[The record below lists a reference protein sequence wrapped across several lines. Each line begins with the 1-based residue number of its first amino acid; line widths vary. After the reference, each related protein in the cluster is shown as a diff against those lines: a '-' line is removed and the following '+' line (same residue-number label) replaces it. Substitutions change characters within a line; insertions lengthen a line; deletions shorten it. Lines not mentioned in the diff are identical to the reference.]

1 MSDTHRLPAWRQ
13 LLPDGRARQP
23 ADVSWDANKAYAR
36 LIVVPIAFLGLFFVW
51 PLLRVLSRSITEPS
65 FGLTNYER
73 ILSGGP
79 YLRVLL
85 TTLQTAFLVTAICL
99 LIAYPF
105 AVYVAS
111 LRPSRANLITGLLL
125 IPLWTSVVIRSYAWM
140 ILFQKNGIL
149 NEALTGLG
157 WIDRPLQILQTS
169 IAVQIGMVHILLPFM
184 MLPLINNLRSLDRTL
199 LRAGEVLGAGPA
211 KLFLRV
217 YLPLSMPGIAAGVS
231 LVFITALGFYVT
243 PALLGGASNTMLAV
257 LIEQQASTFL
267 DWPLASALASM
278 LLAVTAAIYF
288 TANWFIGPGKELRP

>member
-1 MSDTHRLPAWRQ
+1 MSDIHRAPALRKLFPGGRTRQ
-13 LLPDGRARQP
+13 A
-23 ADVSWDANKAYAR
+23 AHVSWDASKAYAR
-36 LIVVPIAFLGLFFVW
+36 LIAVPIAFLGLFFVW
-51 PLLRVLSRSITEPS
+51 PLLRVLSRSVTEPS
-65 FGLTNYER
+65 LGLSNYER

-85 TTLQTAFLVTAICL
+85 TTLQTAFSVTAICL

-111 LRPSRANLITGLLL
+111 LRPSRANFMTGLLL

-140 ILFQKNGIL
+140 ILFQKNGVL
-149 NEALTGLG
+149 NEALIGLG
-157 WIDRPLQILQTS
+157 WLDQPLQILQTS

-199 LRAGEVLGAGPA
+199 LRAGEVLGAGPV
-211 KLFLRV
+211 KLFLCV

-231 LVFITALGFYVT
+231 LVFISALGFYVT